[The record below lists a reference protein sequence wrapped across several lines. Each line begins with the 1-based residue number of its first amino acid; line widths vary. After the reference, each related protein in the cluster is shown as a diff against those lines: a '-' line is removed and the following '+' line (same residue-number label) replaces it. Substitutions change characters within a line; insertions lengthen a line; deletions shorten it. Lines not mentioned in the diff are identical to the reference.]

1 MADTNK
7 KPAEPAANADQKKA
21 EQKTVPVFKELTRI
35 NNDQEGQA
43 ILWDKWGSNITLV
56 ENIVNGAKEDIENG
70 ESYFDTI
77 SGALKKIYNDLNSSS
92 SENSNGINQ
101 LPSATVDDALASI
114 FGMPYQF
121 SEIVDPPYT
130 YITKGETTVSSIG
143 NKFLEKIFSMAPIV
157 FLSPGEPEFLA
168 GSISKELIDSW
179 AAKFLSASNGE
190 IDSVGQQQ
198 DGKFYG
204 FKNTF
209 VEYAKYVNTAVRG
222 LSLFLGIGDEEIP
235 VPGKNTKIK
244 LNSFH
249 IEDMMGSEYERL
261 FGTLLSIPFYI
272 DAESSITESFGN
284 STTESMVAQTVQPF
298 TDQARELMYL
308 TGTSDAGGLGRSLAS
323 LLAKGVGAFNDAL
336 QGVVNSQSIL
346 SRLGGEIHAIVGGGR
361 LTFPEVWA
369 DSTYGKSYDINIKLR
384 SPDPDPISIFLNIYL
399 PIIILI
405 CMTVPRQYEMSSNA
419 YSSPFI
425 IRAVYKSIFSV
436 EMGII
441 DSLSITKGGDG
452 RWNELGMPT
461 AADVSFSIKELYNN
475 TFISKGFGLLR
486 NTSQLDYLAT
496 LAGNN
501 LNEPEVFRRWRL
513 FFILAKQVPADMV
526 RGVRNAI
533 STKVLSLMNRTA
545 RFFGG
550 EIIH

>member
-1 MADTNK
+1 MADPNK
-7 KPAEPAANADQKKA
+7 LTEPAANADQKTT

-35 NNDQEGQA
+35 DNDQAGQA
-43 ILWDKWGSNITLV
+43 ILWDKWGSNIALV
-56 ENIVNGAKEDIENG
+56 EDIVNGAKEDIQNG
-70 ESYFDTI
+70 ESYFSTI
-77 SGALKKIYNDLNSSS
+77 SGAIKKIYNDFNSSS

-179 AAKFLSASNGE
+179 AAKFLSAGNGE
-190 IDSVGQQQ
+190 IDSVGRQQ

-222 LSLFLGIGDEEIP
+222 LSLFLGIGDAEIP